1 MPDKCP
7 WCEHPIEY
15 TPESDDLASRLN
27 LAEERL
33 HGVKGENQ
41 RLEARVAELE
51 GALIAIVECDYPT
64 YWGWFHSN
72 DNPREIARAALGV
85 E

>member
-1 MPDKCP
+1 MMADKCP

-33 HGVKGENQ
+33 HGVEGENQ
-41 RLEARVAELE
+41 RLRAREAELE
-51 GALIAIVECDYPT
+51 GAMIAIIHEFSTNQEDDMAAFRM
-64 YWGWFHSN
+64 W
-72 DNPREIARAALGV
+72 RIARAAQG